1 MDITRNN
8 ITKLHLQ
15 TQSLFPPN
23 MERTLDVEPRMG
35 TNPFAE
41 DFIKSLPISSNQSS
55 NSSSS
60 EMVNERRQSFSTQK
74 SIGEGRSSGQRRVM
88 LMESPCTPGRGVF
101 SFSSSLSGRRRRN
114 FPSKWDD
121 AEKWVT
127 SSHESPAHS
136 LKNHHILKDKLA
148 SEVPSTEGF
157 IFRDLEEEEEE
168 AQVQHRDMGTEMT
181 PVGSV
186 TTSRCHTPF
195 ESTSPARHNTPSNMS
210 GPLTE
215 TKNVIDISEFANKLR
230 LSGSAATQYY
240 NSVTSHWNSRE
251 EEEEEI
257 SKSLRHSDMES
268 ELQRS
273 VSVTVWDD
281 EDDKIKFCQRYQ
293 REEAK
298 IKAWVNLQDAKAEAQ
313 SRKLEVK
320 IQKMRSNFE
329 EKMMKRMDTVHRRAE
344 DWRATARQQHAEQLK
359 RAAETAR
366 KLSNRRGYLVAG
378 RSSCGCLPSIPVS
391 SNSPINQLTLTRFYR
406 SKSKKK
412 MFLTR
417 SVYQSVIL
425 CLWVHLNVRPFCV
438 SIPILLLRRTEYDRG
453 VNTFSPEGRLF
464 QVEYAIE
471 AIKLGSTA
479 IGVKTKEGVVLAVEK
494 RITSPLLEP
503 SSVEKIMEIDDH
515 IGCAMSGLIADART
529 LVEHA
534 RVETQN
540 HRFSYGEPMTVEST
554 TQALCDLALRFGEG
568 DEESMSRPFGVSLL
582 IAGHDENGPSLYYTD
597 PSGTFWQCNAKAI
610 GSGSEG
616 ADSSLQE
623 QFNKD
628 LSLSEAE
635 TIAVSILKQVMEE
648 KVTPN
653 NVDIAKVAPAY
664 HLYTPEEVEA
674 VISRL

>member
-1 MDITRNN
+1 MDITRNS

-23 MERTLDVEPRMG
+23 MERTLDVEPRMS

-74 SIGEGRSSGQRRVM
+74 SIGEGRSSGQRKVM

-101 SFSSSLSGRRRRN
+101 SFSSSLSGRRRN

-136 LKNHHILKDKLA
+136 LKSHHILKDKLA
-148 SEVPSTEGF
+148 NEVLSTEGF
-157 IFRDLEEEEEE
+157 IFRDLEEEEE

-268 ELQRS
+268 ELRRS
-273 VSVTVWDD
+273 VSVAVWDD

-344 DWRATARQQHAEQLK
+344 EWRATARQQHAEQLK

-378 RSSCGCLPSIPVS
+378 RSSCGCLPCNNIS
-391 SNSPINQLTLTRFYR
+391 SNSPINQLTLTR
-406 SKSKKK
+406 SKSRKK
-412 MFLTR
+412 MFLT
-417 SVYQSVIL
+417 
-425 CLWVHLNVRPFCV
+425 
-438 SIPILLLRRTEYDRG
+438 RTEYDRG